1 MKTFLLSFK
10 LFLKKPFSNA
20 VMVIELA
27 VVTLVVVVANNMYQY
42 SMTGI
47 RAFQNSGSR
56 IIYCSNPSST
66 MTGAV
71 TNSNGFDQTLR
82 EAKKNFSY
90 IQGYS
95 RFSQTTIIYDKQ
107 KIENALKNGA
117 SLTGDDGSDIYLL
130 DSSTI
135 RALPLPVSRGSWM
148 GTEKIDGKIP
158 CVVGGV
164 YASHYQIGQV
174 LLGYTLGKDDAI
186 VPMPEF
192 VVTGVLAPPQQIPE
206 DGTSATRALK
216 VSDLFRDMTNQEM
229 FLLAPGDLAEPE
241 KVATPDSGL
250 GAFLYLNKSATDQQ
264 IQQVREYFN
273 YGYTQMD
280 TEMIREEEKQNT
292 KDLSILLPFLILL
305 FLIIFAGLISTCM
318 LTTVKNMQTFKIYY
332 LTGCPESKI
341 TRILFFY
348 TLYYF
353 IAAGSLFWALLIGL
367 RKIAQPLRLMQADLI
382 LQNSSIVAILL
393 ICLVVLAC
401 TLSIP
406 YLILKKNSLVQLL
419 RKD

>member
-27 VVTLVVVVANNMYQY
+27 VVMLVVVVTNNMYQY

-47 RAFQNSGSR
+47 RAFQHSGSR
-56 IIYCSNPSST
+56 IMYCSNPSST

-82 EAKKNFSY
+82 EAPKKFPC

-95 RFSQTTIIYDKQ
+95 RFSQEFIIYEKE
-107 KIENALKNGA
+107 KLENLLKNGA
-117 SLTGDDGSDIYLL
+117 PLTGDDGSDIRLM
-130 DSSTI
+130 DSNTI
-135 RALPLPVSRGSWM
+135 RFLPLPVSKGSWM

-174 LLGYTLGKDDAI
+174 ISGYTLGKDDAI
-186 VPMPEF
+186 VPMPSF

-206 DGTSATRALK
+206 DGTSTTNALK
-216 VSDLFRDMTNQEM
+216 TSGLFDDMTNQEM
-229 FLLAPGDLAEPE
+229 FLLASGDLTEPE
-241 KVATPDSGL
+241 KADTPDGGL
-250 GAFLYLNKSATDQQ
+250 GAFLYLDKAATDQQ
-264 IQQVREYFN
+264 IQEVREYFN

-280 TEMIREEEKQNT
+280 TEIIQEEEKQNT

-305 FLIIFAGLISTCM
+305 FLIIFTGLISTCM
-318 LTTVKNMQTFKIYY
+318 LTTVKNMQTFKTYY

-341 TRILFFY
+341 TRILFCY

-353 IAAGSLFWALLIGL
+353 IAAGALFWGLLVGL

-382 LQNSSIVAILL
+382 LQNSSIAGILL
-393 ICLVVLAC
+393 VCCIVLAC